1 MTSEEV
7 ARIVGVSPARVRQA
21 APMFAEKHGRFWWWN
36 EDGVKKLRER
46 IGMRGYHV
54 DKEDKKEERIYCKSN
69 ELFDFSISRKG
80 DKYIFRLFSGTASS
94 EFYSYNL
101 RSLVNELDRIGGMY
115 HLIKEDL
122 EENRVIPDSEEERQ
136 CP

>member
-21 APMFAEKHGRFWWWN
+21 APMFAEKHGRFWWWD
-36 EDGVKKLRER
+36 EEGVKKLRER

-54 DKEDKKEERIYCKSN
+54 DKEDKKEEIIYCKSN

-101 RSLVNELDRIGGMY
+101 RSLVNELDRIGVMY
-115 HLIKEDL
+115 RLIKEDL
-122 EENRVIPDSEEERQ
+122 EENGVIPDSEEEQQ